1 MNGRTAGESV
11 DQVAQRLISTGVIP
25 IEIAS
30 IGVVAGSLNLEKLG
44 RRFGLGASPPPTS

>member
-25 IEIAS
+25 LEIAA
-30 IGVVAGSLNLEKLG
+30 IGVVAGSLNFEKLG
-44 RRFGLGASPPPTS
+44 RRSAWAASPPPTS